1 MKLRMFFITFIIS
14 LIGLVFSLYNIYGA
28 QTLTECERNCS
39 IFADFSFMGLSLWYF
54 GALYFLLIMLLSVF
68 RTFFLSRF
76 GLKIITSTA
85 LFADTFLLWIMIKTA
100 PCYFCMFEGL
110 LIFLSYI
117 VCRYER
123 NKLKYFLADI
133 KNSGSRSKNFG
144 MSTNSVT
151 EKVQLFC
158 SVIVDF
164 VKYSWIILFVM
175 LIGVAVNQSQDTSPV
190 TGNVN
195 TATKIYFSP
204 SCKACKELVKTEYL
218 NKNIEWVPVEENAGD
233 IWKIILMQESLKQGK
248 NLYEAL
254 LQTEDTKY
262 SPTFFDYFKYLPT
275 QIDIWINT
283 AKVKERTP
291 VVPYIE
297 VFGNPKSVNTSF
309 IGTENTYCGN
319 GSLCTE

>member
-14 LIGLVFSLYNIYGA
+14 LIGLVFSLYNIYGK
-28 QTLTECERNCS
+28 QILIGCERNCS
-39 IFADFSFMGLSLWYF
+39 IFADFSFMGVSLWYL
-54 GALYFLLIMLLSVF
+54 GALYFLLVMLLSMS

-76 GLKIITSTA
+76 GLKVITSTA
-85 LFADTFLLWIMIKTA
+85 LFADIFLLWIMIKTA

-117 VCRYER
+117 ACRYEG
-123 NKLKYFLADI
+123 NNFKYFLADI
-133 KNSGSRSKNFG
+133 KNSGMGIS
-144 MSTNSVT
+144 SVT

-158 SVIVDF
+158 SGIADF
-164 VKYSWIILFVM
+164 VKYSWIILFIM
-175 LIGVAVNQSQDTSPV
+175 LAGVAVNQSQDTNPV
-190 TGNVN
+190 IENVN

-233 IWKIILMQESLKQGK
+233 IWKIILMQENLKQGK

-275 QIDIWINT
+275 QIDIWVNT
-283 AKVKERTP
+283 AKVKERTW

-309 IGTENTYCGN
+309 IGTEYCSN
-319 GSLCTE
+319 GGSCVE